1 MAAPLGYKDFVA
13 GDPLTAAQVDGY
25 LMAQSVMTFASSAAR
40 TSAYPSPSEGNLSYL
55 ADTNSFEIY
64 DGAAW
69 VAYGSGD
76 ITGVT
81 AGFGLSGGG
90 SSGAVTLSVDNTT
103 ILTTTNAVAVQN
115 KILVAPEERTT
126 VSATAATG
134 TINYDA
140 LTQGVL
146 YYTTNASAN
155 WTLNIRGN
163 STTTLSSVLA
173 VGDAITVTFLVQ
185 QGATAYY
192 NNVVQ
197 IDGSSVTPKYQGGTA
212 WAAGNASSIDAYV
225 YTVIKTAATPTYT
238 VFASQTKF
246 A

>member
-1 MAAPLGYKDFVA
+1 
-13 GDPLTAAQVDGY
+13 
-25 LMAQSVMTFASSAAR
+25 
-40 TSAYPSPSEGNLSYL
+40 
-55 ADTNSFEIY
+55 
-64 DGAAW
+64 
-69 VAYGSGD
+69 
-76 ITGVT
+76 VT